1 MPTTTAGADCDHRRR
16 EGSRCCGRK
25 SLKEAGAKRT
35 VKLNVSGP
43 FHSKMLAGAGEKLA
57 EELKMW
63 SFMM

>member
-1 MPTTTAGADCDHRRR
+1 MPITTARVRFVITGEEKAVDAAA
-16 EGSRCCGRK
+16 EK
-25 SLKEAGAKRT
+25 LKEAGAKRT